1 MSPRPRT
8 ASDDEILEGVVR
20 AVARVGPARLA
31 LTDVTRETGLA
42 PATLLQRFGSK
53 RGMLLAA
60 LEHTAAEGDRRAGEI
75 RSRYP
80 SRVAALAALVALA
93 AADVRDDDLP
103 ATAANRMA
111 FFHGDLRD
119 ADVHWIALER
129 SRRTVARFRA
139 LIAEA
144 VAGGELAS
152 VDAGRLAQGLHAAV
166 TGAALEWVIF
176 REGPARRW
184 VEAAAEWVLAPYRQG
199 GPAGIGV
206 GAGEAARPAAGPR
219 ARHKL

>member
-20 AVARVGPARLA
+20 AVALVGPARLA
-31 LTDVTRETGLA
+31 LTDVARETGLA

-60 LEHTAAEGDRRAGEI
+60 LEHIAAEGDRRAGEI

-80 SRVAALAALVALA
+80 SRVAALVALA

-111 FFHGDLRD
+111 FFHGELGD
-119 ADVHWIALER
+119 AEVHRIALER
-129 SRRTVARFRA
+129 SRRKVAGFRA

-144 VAGGELAS
+144 VAGRELAS

-166 TGAALEWVIF
+166 TGAALEWAIF

-199 GPAGIGV
+199 GPGGPGGIGV

-219 ARHKL
+219 ARH

>member
-8 ASDDEILEGVVR
+8 TTDDEILSGVVR
-20 AVARVGPARLA
+20 AMERVGPLRLA
-31 LTDVTRETGLA
+31 LTDVAGETGLA

-60 LEHTAAEGDRRAGEI
+60 LERMAAPADRQVEEI

-80 SRVAALAALVALA
+80 SRVAALVALA
-93 AADVRDDDLP
+93 GVGVRDDDTP
-103 ATAANRMA
+103 ATVANRIA
-111 FFHGDLRD
+111 FFHGELGD
-119 ADVHWIALER
+119 ADVHRVALER
-129 SRRTVARFRA
+129 SRRAVAGFRA

-144 VAGGELAS
+144 IAAGELAS
-152 VDAGRLAQGLHAAV
+152 VDAGRLAQWLHAAV
-166 TGAALEWVIF
+166 TGAALEWAIS

-184 VEAAAEWVLAPYRQG
+184 VEAAAEWVLTPYRQG
-199 GPAGIGV
+199 GPAGIGAA
-206 GAGEAARPAAGPR
+206 AGEMARPAAGPR